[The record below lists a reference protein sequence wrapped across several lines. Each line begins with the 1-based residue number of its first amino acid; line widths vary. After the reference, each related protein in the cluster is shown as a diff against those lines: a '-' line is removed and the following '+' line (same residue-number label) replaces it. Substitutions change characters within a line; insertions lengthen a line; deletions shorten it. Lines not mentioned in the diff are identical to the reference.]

1 MRRTVEIVGQVEN
14 LFGTL
19 DENLK
24 LFESALHVSTYLD
37 DNRLVVEGDAPQV
50 DRAIRILDQYND
62 LVREGRRLDNGAVKA
77 LLRVAT
83 EDHGTTLRS
92 ILEPGHPSKP
102 RVFGKKSV
110 TPKSSNQR
118 RYIEDIERHDM
129 VFAIGPGGTGKTYL
143 AVAMAVS
150 ALLGKQVNRIIL
162 ARPAVE
168 AGERLGFLPGTLQQ
182 KIDPYMRPLYDA
194 LYDLLDADKLE
205 RFIDK
210 GIIEVA
216 PLAFMRGRTLNDSFV
231 ILDEAQNTTSEQM
244 KMFLT
249 RLGFNSKAVIT
260 GDITQTDLPAGR
272 RSGLV
277 EAIEVVGRI
286 EGIAFVHFNERDV
299 VRHNLVQQ
307 IIKAYD
313 EFAATPA
320 GRPTPGGPVPRR
332 LLSAAQQT
340 APMAATKRRNSPRAP
355 VMIANRQR
363 RIALAVRPLSD
374 FLRRAQQELGFP
386 ENAVTVRLI
395 SDSAMARLNRRF
407 RGKSGPTD
415 VLSFPANSAPTRR
428 SFPVRFKPKRR
439 RAASAGDG
447 GRGEEASRVARTRIC
462 RRHRLVAGDGPSQRP
477 FVFAQPA
484 GRVAHPGAARTDSLG
499 RFRSRK
505 RSRPDGETRASP
517 AAAARPRTFMTGVG
531 MISVGHFFGV
541 AVLCVILTLFA
552 YLNRI
557 YRELGRV
564 TVVRLRKNVEIL

>member
-1 MRRTVEIVGQVEN
+1 MRRTVEIAGQVEN

-24 LFESALHVSTYLD
+24 LLESSLRVATHLD
-37 DNRLVVEGDAPQV
+37 DNHLLIEGEAVQV
-50 DRAIRILDQYND
+50 DRAVRIVNQYND
-62 LVREGRRLDNGAVKA
+62 LVREGRRLDNGAVKN
-77 LLRVAT
+77 LFRVAT
-83 EDHGTTLRS
+83 EAPNETLRG
-92 ILEPGHPSKP
+92 ILEPGHPAKP
-102 RVFGKKSV
+102 RLFGKKSV

-118 RYIEDIERHDM
+118 RYMEDIERHDM

-150 ALLGKQVNRIIL
+150 ALLSKQVNRIIL

-260 GDITQTDLPAGR
+260 GDITQTDLPIGR

-313 EFAATPA
+313 EFASTPA
-320 GRPTPGGPVPRR
+320 GRP
-332 LLSAAQQT
+332 
-340 APMAATKRRNSPRAP
+340 AATKATEAEP
-355 VMIANRQR
+355 
-363 RIALAVRPLSD
+363 
-374 FLRRAQQELGFP
+374 
-386 ENAVTVRLI
+386 
-395 SDSAMARLNRRF
+395 
-407 RGKSGPTD
+407 SGGAA
-415 VLSFPANSAPTRR
+415 SSPANG
-428 SFPVRFKPKRR
+428 KND
-439 RAASAGDG
+439 AA
-447 GRGEEASRVARTRIC
+447 
-462 RRHRLVAGDGPSQRP
+462 
-477 FVFAQPA
+477 
-484 GRVAHPGAARTDSLG
+484 
-499 RFRSRK
+499 K
-505 RSRPDGETRASP
+505 
-517 AAAARPRTFMTGVG
+517 
-531 MISVGHFFGV
+531 
-541 AVLCVILTLFA
+541 
-552 YLNRI
+552 
-557 YRELGRV
+557 
-564 TVVRLRKNVEIL
+564 